1 MSNQI
6 RVVGVGYT
14 DAMIA
19 LDAYAEVRVHERE
32 TVVLETTGL
41 RRLTVVN
48 GEIRDEK
55 ITDPRER
62 ERLTRLFH
70 EDD

>member
-1 MSNQI
+1 MTGV

-14 DAMIA
+14 DHTVM
-19 LDAYAEVRVHERE
+19 LDSLAEVRVHERE
-32 TVVLETTGL
+32 TIVLESTGV

-62 ERLTRLFH
+62 ERLLRMFS
-70 EDD
+70 EG